1 MGESAAKYR
10 PEIDLDEF
18 ERRLRAA
25 APAARP
31 VPAQGA
37 NPVGNAADPLAEL
50 ARLLGSEGGAK
61 KEDPFEAL
69 FRAQA
74 AIEEI
79 RNAPSPVRAPPEH
92 VQAPPEHVQAPHE
105 PYFDPRAEA
114 QAQPVHPDP
123 AGHYAAEPL
132 PYREAEPEWRPET
145 PPTADGWDGHYD
157 EYPAQAPPPAGRRR
171 VIYGMAAVLL
181 AGVAAIGVTLTMR
194 AKSGGQ
200 EVVTIQADSDPA
212 RIKPEKADSAPAAN
226 AQTLFDR
233 KDNGN
238 VAKVVA
244 KQEQPA
250 DLGAAVKSARVV
262 GGAAGV
268 PTPPPPAAAGQGSQG
283 EGVFPTPKKVK
294 TVSVRADGS
303 VIDGP
308 DARPQLAR
316 NPIPTMAAGGFPS
329 AAPASNGAQAKP
341 APVKTPATTKSTER
355 AATSTT
361 EAALK
366 TPTTR
371 PQAAK
376 PAAPAKVASAGEHAG
391 ETGGFA
397 VQLAGSPVEAEARAA
412 ANTLSAK
419 YAGALQGRHATFVE
433 AKVGDKTVYRV
444 RVGHL
449 TEESAKSI
457 CTAIKGQ
464 GGSCFVARN

>member
-1 MGESAAKYR
+1 MGESAAKFR

-25 APAARP
+25 APATH
-31 VPAQGA
+31 PAPQA
-37 NPVGNAADPLAEL
+37 ENRADPMAEL
-50 ARLLGSEGGAK
+50 ARLLGSEGAAK

-74 AIEEI
+74 AIQEI
-79 RNAPSPVRAPPEH
+79 RGAPSPSP
-92 VQAPPEHVQAPHE
+92 APHA
-105 PYFDPRAEA
+105 PYAPQFDERAEA
-114 QAQPVHPDP
+114 QARADHLVRASQYP
-123 AGHYAAEPL
+123 AEHAHYQ
-132 PYREAEPEWRPET
+132 EAEPEWRPHAQE
-145 PPTADGWDGHYD
+145 AAAGWDGQYD
-157 EYPAQAPPPAGRRR
+157 EFPAQAPPPAGRRR
-171 VIYGMAAVLL
+171 VVYGMAAILL
-181 AGVAAIGVTLTMR
+181 AGVAAIGATLAMR
-194 AKSGGQ
+194 ARSGGQ
-200 EVVTIQADSDPA
+200 EVVTIQADADPA
-212 RIKPEKADSAPAAN
+212 RIKPEQADSAPAN

-250 DLGAAVKSARVV
+250 DLGATVKSARVV
-262 GGAAGV
+262 GAAAGV
-268 PTPPPPAAAGQGSQG
+268 PTPPTPPPPAAAGQATQG
-283 EGVFPTPKKVK
+283 EAVFPTPKKVK

-303 VIDGP
+303 VIEGP

-316 NPIPTMAAGGFPS
+316 NSIPSMAAGGLPS
-329 AAPASNGAQAKP
+329 VAPPANGAQSNGAQTKP

-366 TPTTR
+366 APTAR
-371 PQAAK
+371 PQPGK
-376 PAAPAKVASAGEHAG
+376 PAQGEHAG

-397 VQLAGSPVEAEARAA
+397 VQLAGSPNEAEARAA

-419 YAGALQGRHATFVE
+419 YASALQGRHATFVQ

-449 TEESAKSI
+449 PEETAKSV
-457 CTAIKGQ
+457 CSAIKGQ

>member
-25 APAARP
+25 APAPASRP
-31 VPAQGA
+31 VPAQGG

-50 ARLLGSEGGAK
+50 ARLLGSEGGTN

-79 RNAPSPVRAPPEH
+79 RQAPSPVRAQPEPVQPP
-92 VQAPPEHVQAPHE
+92 QHE

-114 QAQPVHPDP
+114 QARPVHADP
-123 AGHYAAEPL
+123 AGHHAAEPL
-132 PYREAEPEWRPET
+132 PYHEAEPEWRPEAQQA
-145 PPTADGWDGHYD
+145 ADGWDGHYD
-157 EYPAQAPPPAGRRR
+157 EFPPQAPPPAGRRR

-181 AGVAAIGVTLTMR
+181 AGVAAIGVTLAMR

-212 RIKPEKADSAPAAN
+212 RIKPEQADNAPAAN

-250 DLGAAVKSARVV
+250 DLGATVKSARVV

-268 PTPPPPAAAGQGSQG
+268 PTPPPPAAAGQASQG

-316 NPIPTMAAGGFPS
+316 NPVPTMAAGGFPS
-329 AAPASNGAQAKP
+329 TAPVANGAPAKP

-366 TPTTR
+366 APTTR
-371 PQAAK
+371 PQTAAK
-376 PAAPAKVASAGEHAG
+376 PAAPTKSASAAEHAG

-419 YAGALQGRHATFVE
+419 YAGPLQGRHATFVE

-449 TEESAKSI
+449 TEEGAKSM

-464 GGSCFVARN
+464 GGSCFVAKN